1 MERSTDHPGSTDAPK
16 THTIACRTASPDVD
30 DEVMTRHP
38 PDNSR
43 DRRIEDRTNLWLIHP
58 AARALLPVAL
68 GHGISANAVSGAGLV
83 IGAGAAIAFGHATG
97 PMTALAGLVLA
108 GCWLIADGLDGMV
121 ARATGTASP
130 FGRLLDGLC
139 DHGVFAL
146 LYIALAAAIGT
157 IEAWALAVA
166 AGIFHAF
173 QSNLYEAERAR
184 FHRRLKGDAGEIAPV
199 RTGSPAEALYDSVTR
214 GFDRLADRLDGAMR
228 ASEQPQLLGGAYG
241 ERAVPAMRLLAL
253 LTANTRVLVIFLAC
267 LAGDAR
273 VFWWIEIVPMTIV
286 AIVGT
291 LWLRRVETTLVR
303 STRAAMGT

>member
-1 MERSTDHPGSTDAPK
+1 
-16 THTIACRTASPDVD
+16 
-30 DEVMTRHP
+30 MTRHP

-58 AARALLPVAL
+58 AARALLPLAL
-68 GHGISANAVSGAGLV
+68 KHGVSANAVSGAGLGV
-83 IGAGAAIAFGHATG
+83 GAAAAIAFGHGTTPAI
-97 PMTALAGLVLA
+97 AVLGLVLA

-146 LYIALAAAIGT
+146 IYIALAASIGT
-157 IEAWALAVA
+157 IEAWVLGVVA
-166 AGIFHAF
+166 GVFHAF

-184 FHRRLKGDAGEIAPV
+184 FHRRLKGDAGQVAPT
-199 RTGSPAEALYDSVTR
+199 RTASLAEALYDSVTR

-228 ASEQPQLLGGAYG
+228 SSDQPQLLGSAYG
-241 ERAVPAMRLLAL
+241 TRAVPAMRLLAL

-267 LAGDAR
+267 LAGNPR
-273 VFWWIEIVPMTIV
+273 LFWWVEIVPMTIV
-286 AIVGT
+286 AILGT
-291 LWLRRVETTLVR
+291 LWLRRVETTIVR
-303 STRAAMGT
+303 GARAAVGT